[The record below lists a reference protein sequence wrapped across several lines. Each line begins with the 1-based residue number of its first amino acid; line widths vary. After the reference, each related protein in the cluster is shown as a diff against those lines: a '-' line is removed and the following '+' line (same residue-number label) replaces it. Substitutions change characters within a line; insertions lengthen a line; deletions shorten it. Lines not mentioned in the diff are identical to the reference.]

1 MNQSNY
7 LSVLFTL
14 LLVLGFGQCIGAEK
28 SKVGVNWDSLVVVTQ
43 IFGIDEQGES
53 KLLYNGESG
62 RIYRLDNIDQA
73 IHDLNGKSIRQKG
86 TYRHI
91 YAVLSDTTFVMDS
104 NQTPRPST
112 LADAGIEQKIDLSV
126 DNIHVTK
133 DRVTAIYTTNCH
145 DAASI

>member
-1 MNQSNY
+1 MFETSH
-7 LSVLFTL
+7 FTGYFRL
-14 LLVLGFGQCIGAEK
+14 HLAEDVFAVLGEHIRDGFPRFL
-28 SKVGVNWDSLVVVTQ
+28 NNQ
-43 IFGIDEQGES
+43 IVGIDEQGES
-53 KLLYNGESG
+53 KLLFNGESG

-73 IHDLNGKSIRQKG
+73 VHDLNGKSIRQKG

-126 DNIHVTK
+126 DNIRVTK
-133 DRVTAIYTTNCH
+133 DQVTAIYTTNCQ
-145 DAASI
+145 AGASL